1 MDRNDVPAPYSAP
14 PAPVATP
21 AARSPLPLIIAVV
34 LLGVAGS
41 GLYLQHARYQELQQT
56 QTAQQQ
62 ALSDLQRGW
71 EARQARDE
79 DAQRALQN
87 RLDNLQTAHDNL
99 RAQFAGGAERFADAQ
114 RLHAAQY
121 LLLQANQRLALT
133 QDVAAA
139 LQLLES
145 ADLELAGGRDSS
157 FAQLRRDLARERGRL
172 NALQLA
178 DVRALAEQLAGIQQQ
193 VSQLQP
199 LAPVLLAEADGAAP
213 AASRSDTSWLGSFA
227 ATWKRYSGD
236 WFLVRRHAE
245 PVTAPPDEANFRQFT
260 LAIGVALSEA
270 QLAALRH
277 DQGWYQSA
285 LARAQHLLHAG
296 LNGGPAV
303 DALQTRLR
311 DMATQNVAVPADI
324 KLDSA
329 LLRVAAPLPVMPATP
344 VKNAGEAGRESGK

>member
-1 MDRNDVPAPYSAP
+1 MDRTDLPAPYSAP
-14 PAPVATP
+14 PSLPP
-21 AARSPLPLIIAVV
+21 AAPGGSTRSPLPLIIAVV

-41 GLYLQHARYQELQQT
+41 GLYLQHARYQELQQA
-56 QTAQQQ
+56 QGAQQQ
-62 ALSDLQRGW
+62 ALADLQRAW

-79 DAQRALQN
+79 DARRAQQN

-145 ADLELAGGRDSS
+145 ADQELAGGRDSS
-157 FAQLRRDLARERGRL
+157 FVQLRRDLARERGRL

-178 DVRALAEQLAGIQQQ
+178 DVRALAEQLAGIQHQ

-199 LAPVLLAEADGAAP
+199 LAPVLLAQGPGAP
-213 AASRSDTSWLGSFA
+213 APATGSETSWLGSLA

-260 LAIGVALSEA
+260 LAIGIALSEA

-277 DQGWYQSA
+277 DQHWYQSA
-285 LARAQHLLHAG
+285 LERARHLLHAG

-303 DALQTRLR
+303 DALQAQLR

-329 LLRVAAPLPVMPATP
+329 LLRVAAPLPLAP
-344 VKNAGEAGRESGK
+344 VGGKGDAGRESGK